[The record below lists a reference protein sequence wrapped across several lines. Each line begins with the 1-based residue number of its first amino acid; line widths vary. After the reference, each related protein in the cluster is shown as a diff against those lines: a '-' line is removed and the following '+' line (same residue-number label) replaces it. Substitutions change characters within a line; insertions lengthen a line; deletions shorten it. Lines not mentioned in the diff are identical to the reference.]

1 MLKKLRMKL
10 TFICI
15 LTTGIILSCLCAWYL
30 YMSEMQLKNQNDITF
45 HNNINSIV
53 YKLQSSKIIDNT
65 WLSQM
70 ETGNMLIIHIE
81 DNRNPLLFKRADKTD
96 TKREFLIE
104 KAQEEALNKYNFD
117 IKAPPRSVINVSSV
131 TFEIN
136 GYDNESYQAAAV
148 VIPSSEGWQSLTL
161 LRDLSRQKSDI
172 LHNRIRFFAAI
183 TVVIAALT
191 AFSWWFSGR
200 AIEPIEASRKQQ
212 TEFVAAASHELRSPL
227 TVMSVSASALEI
239 CKSKDEEKRFL
250 NTIKSECKR
259 MSRLVDDLLLL
270 ASADASSWTFSAGE
284 LEPDTLIITAYEA
297 YEAIAR
303 SKNQT
308 LVLDLPK
315 EPMPAIKGDFQR
327 LQQAL
332 GCLLDN
338 AVFYTQHGGKITLGA
353 YETKRSL
360 LIYVS
365 DNGTGIPDEFKE
377 KIFERFYIT
386 DTSRS
391 KKEHYGLGLSISK
404 EIIKLHKGKI
414 YVKDTSGGGSTF
426 FIELPLNAHAALNS

>member
-1 MLKKLRMKL
+1 
-10 TFICI
+10 
-15 LTTGIILSCLCAWYL
+15 
-30 YMSEMQLKNQNDITF
+30 
-45 HNNINSIV
+45 
-53 YKLQSSKIIDNT
+53 
-65 WLSQM
+65 
-70 ETGNMLIIHIE
+70 
-81 DNRNPLLFKRADKTD
+81 
-96 TKREFLIE
+96 
-104 KAQEEALNKYNFD
+104 
-117 IKAPPRSVINVSSV
+117 
-131 TFEIN
+131 
-136 GYDNESYQAAAV
+136 
-148 VIPSSEGWQSLTL
+148 
-161 LRDLSRQKSDI
+161 
-172 LHNRIRFFAAI
+172 
-183 TVVIAALT
+183 
-191 AFSWWFSGR
+191 
-200 AIEPIEASRKQQ
+200 
-212 TEFVAAASHELRSPL
+212 
-227 TVMSVSASALEI
+227 
-239 CKSKDEEKRFL
+239 
-250 NTIKSECKR
+250 